1 LKNFVLIGAAGYIA
15 PRHMQAIKETG
26 NNLIAAFDP
35 HDSVGVLDSYFPDCD
50 FFTEFERL
58 DRHCDKLKRQGTA
71 IDYVVVCSPNYLHDA
86 HIRFG
91 LRIGADV
98 ICEKPVVLNPWNVDA
113 LLEMEKETGKKV
125 YVIHQLRYHP
135 AILALKEKIDNSP
148 ADKMHTVNLQYITPR
163 GNWYQYSWK
172 GDEQKSGG
180 IITNI
185 GLHFFDI
192 LLWIF
197 GAAKSST
204 VTTNTPV
211 KAAGALQLQKAMVNW
226 FLSIDKNDLPVNSTG
241 ANETACRLLQVGG
254 EPITFTTGFE
264 NLHTT
269 AYHQL
274 LAGNGILLTD
284 TAAVIQLISSL
295 KNPHTKLI

>member
-1 LKNFVLIGAAGYIA
+1 MK
-15 PRHMQAIKETG
+15 AIKETG

-35 HDSVGVLDSYFPDCD
+35 HDSVGILDSYFPDCD

-58 DRHCDKLKRQGTA
+58 DRHCDKLKRQGIK

-113 LLEMEKETGKKV
+113 LIEMEKETGKKV
-125 YVIHQLRYHP
+125 YIIHQLRYHP
-135 AILALKEKIDNSP
+135 AVIALKEKIDNSP
-148 ADKMHTVNLQYITPR
+148 ADKIHTVDLQYITPR

-180 IITNI
+180 IIANI
-185 GLHFFDI
+185 GLHFFDV

-197 GAAKSST
+197 GKVKEST
-204 VTTNTPV
+204 VQEYSAIRA
-211 KAAGALQLQKAMVNW
+211 KGQLVLDRANINW
-226 FLSIDKNDLPVNSTG
+226 LLSIDKNDLPVSVAEKTN
-241 ANETACRLLQVGG
+241 AAFRLLEINKELVG
-254 EPITFTTGFE
+254 FSNGFDE
-264 NLHTT
+264 LHTIS
-269 AYHQL
+269 YNNIVSGKGVS
-274 LAGNGILLTD
+274 LADSKRAIHL
-284 TAAVIQLISSL
+284 VYSL
-295 KNPHTKLI
+295 RKSADNHNK